1 MAAATKETTEL
12 TFRAMGEHDG
22 LPESFQLVKI
32 TRLFRADARTS
43 RGWALER
50 TTGLEVVGE
59 LTRRQLEAV
68 VADAVGWLAY
78 NGKD

>member
-12 TFRAMGEHDG
+12 TFRALGEDG
-22 LPESFQLVKI
+22 TLPESFQLVKI

-43 RGWALER
+43 GGWALER
-50 TTGLEVVGE
+50 ITGQE
-59 LTRRQLEAV
+59 V

-78 NGKD
+78 TGNH